1 MKTKTMREKIR
12 TLLLTTGC
20 NDVSV
25 PPRTNT
31 DNYPYI
37 TFEIHELSSAYGT
50 NLGQLEVNCVGKGLS
65 ADIDELADEVQELL
79 HEYFYNDQT
88 IWFRLFKSNRNIVI
102 EEDLE
107 IIRRRLLFDLY
118 FHE

>member
-1 MKTKTMREKIR
+1 MKTKIIREKIR

-37 TFEIHELSSAYGT
+37 TFEIHEIANSYGET
-50 NLGQLEVNCVGKGLS
+50 IGQVEVNCVGKGLS
-65 ADIDELADEVQELL
+65 ADIDDLADEVQQLL
-79 HEYFYNDQT
+79 HEYFYIDT
-88 IWFRLFKSNRNIVI
+88 TVAFRLFKSNRNIVE
-102 EEDLE
+102 EEDKE
-107 IIRRRLLFDLY
+107 IIRRRILFDLY